1 MSNDSLESQLSS
13 QLLVSSLCFSAITIF
28 VGWQWW
34 SSEQAITMLINSGP
48 SSGDHKEFFETAQA
62 LKQSNLYLGLAYA
75 ISIVIATATTLK
87 IKRFMDSS
95 VVQPLKAL
103 TVAAQKIGQGDLKYE
118 IPKTSQNDELGALSD
133 TFEKMVSSLRS
144 DTQHIAE
151 AVHVLASSVKQIVV
165 STSESSVS
173 STNTAATV
181 TQTTVSAEEVRQTTL
196 VATQKGRYVADL
208 AQQAAQISMAGK
220 AAADDTVE
228 QMNEIREQMKSIA
241 QNMAGLTEKGQAI
254 AEITA
259 SVDELSQQSN
269 LLAVNASIEAAR
281 AGELGKGFA
290 VVAQEVKALSNQ
302 SKQAT
307 AEVRKILNDIQ
318 QAAQHAAVSI
328 EQGTRTVESAVKQS
342 TEAGRSIESLANSVS
357 EAASAAVQIAAA
369 SQEQLTGIDQV
380 VTAMQGIQDA
390 TKQHVASSKQI
401 EQAAYSLTAI
411 QDVLESL
418 VAKYKK

>member
-1 MSNDSLESQLSS
+1 MPNASLESQLSS
-13 QLLVSSLCFSAITIF
+13 QLLVSSVCFGAIALFI
-28 VGWQWW
+28 GWQWW
-34 SSEQAITMLINSGP
+34 SSEQTIAVLISASTGEHR
-48 SSGDHKEFFETAQA
+48 DILETVQA
-62 LKQSNLYLGLAYA
+62 LKQSNLYLGLAFMVT
-75 ISIVIATATTLK
+75 IIIATATTLK
-87 IKRFMDSS
+87 IKRFMESS

-103 TVAAQKIGQGDLKYE
+103 TEAAHNIGQGDLKYE
-118 IPKTSQNDELGALSD
+118 IPKSSQEDELGALSK

-144 DTQHIAE
+144 DNQHIAD
-151 AVHVLASSVKQIVV
+151 AVQVLSSSVKQIVV

-208 AQQAAQISMAGK
+208 AQQAAQISLAGK

-318 QAAQHAAVSI
+318 QAAQHAAISI

-401 EQAAYSLTAI
+401 EEAAFSLTAI

-418 VAKYKK
+418 VAKYKH

>member
-1 MSNDSLESQLSS
+1 MANDNNSLDAKLTS
-13 QLLVSSLCFSAITIF
+13 QLLVSMVCFSAITAFLI
-28 VGWQWW
+28 WQWW
-34 SSEQAITMLINSGP
+34 SSEVAVATILDTVDRKN
-48 SSGDHKEFFETAQA
+48 TALLATVEA
-62 LKQSNLYLGLAYA
+62 LKQSNLSVGVAYLCA
-75 ISIVIATATTLK
+75 IVVTTVTALK
-87 IKRFMDSS
+87 IKSFMDTS
-95 VVQPLKAL
+95 VVQPLKIL
-103 TVAAQKIGQGDLKYE
+103 TEAANRIGQGDLNCNFPKASHDDE
-118 IPKTSQNDELGALSD
+118 IGALTN
-133 TFEKMVSSLRS
+133 TFEGMVVNLRS
-144 DTQHIAE
+144 DTQQISE
-151 AVHVLASSVKQIVV
+151 AVQVLASSVRQIVV
-165 STSESSVS
+165 STSQSAVS
-173 STNTAATV
+173 STHTAATV
-181 TQTTVSAEEVRQTTL
+181 TQTTISAEEVRQTTL

-208 AQQAAQISMAGK
+208 AQQAAQISVAGK
-220 AAADDTVE
+220 TAADDTVE
-228 QMNEIREQMKSIA
+228 QMSEIREQMRSIA
-241 QNMAGLTEKGQAI
+241 LSMSGLTEKGQAI

-318 QAAQHAAVSI
+318 QAAQQAALSI

-342 TEAGRSIESLANSVS
+342 SEAGRSIESLSHSVS

-401 EQAAYSLTAI
+401 EQAAHSLSAI
-411 QDVLESL
+411 QAVLENL
-418 VAKYKK
+418 LAKYKN

>member
-1 MSNDSLESQLSS
+1 MPSDNQSLKSKLSGQL
-13 QLLVSSLCFSAITIF
+13 A
-28 VGWQWW
+28 W
-34 SSEQAITMLINSGP
+34 SSTLFILTTIYLVCQWCGSEEAIKKIVAGLGNNQPELLATVESLR
-48 SSGDHKEFFETAQA
+48 
-62 LKQSNLYLGLAYA
+62 QSNQIVGFAYLVATL
-75 ISIVIATATTLK
+75 IVIFTTLK
-87 IKRFMDSS
+87 IKSFMDTS
-95 VVQPLKAL
+95 VILPLKNL
-103 TVAAQKIGQGDLKYE
+103 TDAAYKIGQGDLKYQ
-118 IPKTSQNDELGALSD
+118 IPKASQDDELGALTS
-133 TFEKMVSSLRS
+133 TFELMVNNLRS
-144 DTQHIAE
+144 DTLQIAE
-151 AVHVLASSVKQIVV
+151 AVQVLSSSVRQIVV
-165 STSESSVS
+165 STSQSSVS
-173 STNTAATV
+173 STHTAATV
-181 TQTTVSAEEVRQTTL
+181 TQTTVSAEQVRQTTL

-220 AAADDTVE
+220 AAADDTIE
-228 QMNEIREQMKSIA
+228 QMNDIREQMRSIA
-241 QNMAGLTEKGQAI
+241 MNMAGLTEKGQAI

-307 AEVRKILNDIQ
+307 AEVRKILSDIQ
-318 QAAQHAAVSI
+318 QATQQAASSI

-342 TEAGRSIESLANSVS
+342 SEAGRSIESLSHSVS

-401 EQAAYSLTAI
+401 EEAAHSLTAI
-411 QDVLESL
+411 QAVLETL
-418 VAKYKK
+418 VAKYKN

>member
-1 MSNDSLESQLSS
+1 MPNDSLESQLSS
-13 QLLVSSLCFSAITIF
+13 QLLVSSLGFGAITLFI
-28 VGWQWW
+28 GWQWW
-34 SSEQAITMLINSGP
+34 SSEQAIAVLQSAAATINQ
-48 SSGDHKEFFETAQA
+48 KETIEAVQA
-62 LKQSNLYLGLAYA
+62 LKQSNMYLGIAYLLALA
-75 ISIVIATATTLK
+75 VASVTTAQV
-87 IKRFMDSS
+87 KRFMDRS

-103 TVAAQKIGQGDLKYE
+103 TDAAQKIGQGDLKYE
-118 IPKTSQNDELGALSD
+118 IPKSAQNDELGALSD

-151 AVHVLASSVKQIVV
+151 AVQVLASSVKQIVV
-165 STSESSVS
+165 STSESSIS

-401 EQAAYSLTAI
+401 EQAAFSLTAI

>member
-1 MSNDSLESQLSS
+1 MPNDSLESQLSS
-13 QLLVSSLCFSAITIF
+13 QLVVSSLCFGAITLF

-34 SSEQAITMLINSGP
+34 SSEQAITLLISFGP
-48 SSGDHKEFFETAQA
+48 SGDHKEFFEIAQN
-62 LKQSNLYLGLAYA
+62 LKQSNLYLGLAFA
-75 ISIVIATATTLK
+75 ASIVIATATTLK
-87 IKRFMDSS
+87 IKRFMDSN

-118 IPKTSQNDELGALSD
+118 IPKSSQNDELGALSD

-151 AVHVLASSVKQIVV
+151 AVQVLASSVKQIVV

>member
-1 MSNDSLESQLSS
+1 MPNDSLESQLSN
-13 QLLVSSLCFSAITIF
+13 QLVVSSLCFGAITLF

-34 SSEQAITMLINSGP
+34 LSEQAIALLLSSGP
-48 SSGDHKEFFETAQA
+48 SDPREFQETAQA
-62 LKQSNLYLGLAYA
+62 LKQSIFYLGLAYA
-75 ISIVIATATTLK
+75 LTFVIATFTTFK
-87 IKRFMDSS
+87 IKRFMDNS

-103 TVAAQKIGQGDLKYE
+103 TAAAQKIGQGDLKYE
-118 IPKTSQNDELGALSD
+118 IPKSSQNDELGALSD

-151 AVHVLASSVKQIVV
+151 AVNVLASSVKQIVV
-165 STSESSVS
+165 STSESAVS

-208 AQQAAQISMAGK
+208 AQQAAHISMAGK

-307 AEVRKILNDIQ
+307 AEVRKILNDINL
-318 QAAQHAAVSI
+318 QHSMLLYLSNKAPAP
-328 EQGTRTVESAVKQS
+328 
-342 TEAGRSIESLANSVS
+342 
-357 EAASAAVQIAAA
+357 
-369 SQEQLTGIDQV
+369 
-380 VTAMQGIQDA
+380 
-390 TKQHVASSKQI
+390 
-401 EQAAYSLTAI
+401 
-411 QDVLESL
+411 
-418 VAKYKK
+418 

>member
-1 MSNDSLESQLSS
+1 MPNDSLESQLSS
-13 QLLVSSLCFSAITIF
+13 QLLVSSLCFGAITLFI
-28 VGWQWW
+28 GWQWW
-34 SSEQAITMLINSGP
+34 SSEQAIAVLQSTAA
-48 SSGDHKEFFETAQA
+48 SSDHKETIEAVQA
-62 LKQSNLYLGLAYA
+62 LKHSNMFLGIAYLLALA
-75 ISIVIATATTLK
+75 VASVTTAQV
-87 IKRFMDSS
+87 KRFMERS

-103 TVAAQKIGQGDLKYE
+103 TDAAQKIGQGDLKYE
-118 IPKTSQNDELGALSD
+118 IPKSAQNDELGALSD

-151 AVHVLASSVKQIVV
+151 AVQVLASSVKQIVV
-165 STSESSVS
+165 STSESSIS

-401 EQAAYSLTAI
+401 EQAAFSLTAI
-411 QDVLESL
+411 QDVLEGL